1 MTYLT
6 TSEVAEL
13 AGCCVATVKNKALN
27 GQLTAIEEKCNNNRK
42 RYMFPVES
50 LPQSIKQKYY
60 ARLKAES
67 ASLAP
72 APAKKMEEFSEKERE
87 QIKLWVDILERW
99 QASRNCWTG
108 NKAEADAHFI
118 SMIKLE
124 KGEFFAISLKTLYR
138 KWEAYK
144 NGDLEGLTERRGGS
158 NKGKSS
164 IPGDVWDYFVFLY
177 LDERQLP
184 KKQCYEL
191 ALEWAKEN
199 CPECVPNMPSY
210 ITFLRRIEKEIPKA
224 VDIAGRFGDKA
235 CADRAAPYIT
245 RIYDTLKP
253 NDYWIADNH
262 TLDIISKYDGSE
274 TTHRLHLTAF
284 IDARSGVMVGWNL
297 TDNPCSASTILA
309 LRKAILRFGIPKK
322 VYFDNGSEFLT
333 HDIAGRGHRKRK
345 SQEGLIE
352 PPPIFVRLGIEMTNA
367 IVKNAK
373 AKPIERTF
381 STFKGTISRL
391 FETFC
396 GGNVLERPEN
406 LKLTLKNGR
415 IPTDSSLSAKID
427 ELIDGI
433 YNVGAYGGQVAKDR
447 GKRRIDVW
455 NEYIET
461 ISKPKNEDD
470 LNLMLMRS
478 SRVQTVKRNG
488 VCLNISGEKLEY
500 WDENT
505 WKLLGEKVYV
515 RYDPEN
521 LNEVRIYEAETDKFI
536 CVLPLSLE
544 TSILFD
550 ADNSDVA
557 LAQQKVR
564 KAHKAIKAS
573 LKEYKTKLP
582 AAQRID
588 MLDMQLRKAHSGKAE
603 FYIKEPAVVVPVLS
617 GEDTERQLKAV
628 GGGSS
633 AVVIDINKMN
643 RNAQKR
649 R

>member
-13 AGCCVATVKNKALN
+13 AGCGIATVKRKALS
-27 GQLTAIEEKCNNNRK
+27 GKLIAIEEMCENNRK
-42 RYMFPVES
+42 QYLFPVDS
-50 LPQSIKQKYY
+50 LPQGIKNKYY
-60 ARLKAES
+60 TRLKAETS
-67 ASLAP
+67 SLAP

-99 QASRNCWTG
+99 QSSRNCWSG

-164 IPGDVWDYFVFLY
+164 IPGEVWDYFVFLY

-199 CPECVPNMPSY
+199 CPEHVPDMPSY

-245 RIYDTLKP
+245 RIYDTLMP

-262 TLDIISKYDGSE
+262 TLDVISKYDGSE

-406 LKLTLKNGR
+406 LKLTLKNGK
-415 IPTDSSLSAKID
+415 IPTDSSLSTQID
-427 ELIDGI
+427 ELIDGV

-455 NEYIET
+455 NEYIEA
-461 ISKPKNEDD
+461 IRKPKNEDD

-478 SRVQTVKRNG
+478 TRVQTVKRNG

-628 GGGSS
+628 GGESS

>member
-13 AGCCVATVKNKALN
+13 AGCSDRRIKQKAQCGELVFVEGLNANKHK
-27 GQLTAIEEKCNNNRK
+27 Q
-42 RYMFPVES
+42 YMFPLS
-50 LPQSIKQKYY
+50 NLPSNIKQKYY
-60 ARLKAES
+60 ARLKAET

-72 APAKKMEEFSEKERE
+72 APAKKLESFSEKERE
-87 QIKLWVDILERW
+87 QIKLWTDILERW
-99 QASRNCWTG
+99 QSARNCWSG
-108 NKAEADAHFI
+108 NKTDADAHFI

-124 KGEFFAISLKTLYR
+124 KGEFFPISTKTLYR
-138 KWEAYK
+138 KWESYK
-144 NGDLEGLTERRGGS
+144 SGDLEGLTERRGGS
-158 NKGKSS
+158 NKGSSS
-164 IPGDVWDYFVFLY
+164 IPQDIWDYFVFLY

-184 KKQCYEL
+184 KKQCYDL
-191 ALEWAKEN
+191 ALQWASEN

-210 ITFLRRIEKEIPKA
+210 VTFLRRIEKEIPKA

-245 RIYDTLKP
+245 RIYDALMP

-262 TLDIISKYDGSE
+262 TLDIISRYDGGE

-297 TDNPCSASTILA
+297 TDNPCSSSTILA

-333 HDIAGRGHRKRK
+333 HDIAGRGHRKKK
-345 SQEGLIE
+345 SQEGTIE
-352 PPPIFVRLGIEMTNA
+352 PPPIFARLGIEMTNA

-381 STFKGTISRL
+381 NTFKGTISRL

-406 LKLTLKNGR
+406 LKLTLKKGK
-415 IPTDSSLSAKID
+415 IPTDKSLSAQID
-427 ELIDGI
+427 ELIDGV
-433 YNVGAYGGQVAKDR
+433 YNVGAYGGQVTKDKD
-447 GKRRIDVW
+447 KRRIDVW
-455 NEYIET
+455 NEYIEA
-461 ISKPKNEDD
+461 IRKPKNEDD

-478 SRVQTVKRNG
+478 TRVQTVKRNG

-505 WKLLGEKVYV
+505 WKLLGQKVYV
-515 RYDPEN
+515 RYDPED
-521 LNEVRIYEAETDKFI
+521 LNEVRIYEAETDRFI

-550 ADNSDVA
+550 AEGEDIA

-564 KAHKAIKAS
+564 KAHKAIKAN
-573 LKEYKTKLP
+573 LKEYKTRLP

-588 MLDMQLRKAHSGKAE
+588 MLDMQLRRAHSGKAE
-603 FYIKEPAVVVPVLS
+603 FVIKQPSVVVPVLS
-617 GEDTERQLKAV
+617 GEDSEPRFKAV
-628 GGGSS
+628 SGEKT